1 MSKSLARDD
10 QQPSAPP
17 PLEEPLARVVNI
29 VRELLET
36 AGAEAEAFIR
46 EWPKELVARPV
57 VARSLPVVA
66 SLQGLSRYAAPGTR
80 ALVEANRGAWPAIS
94 TGGRPI
100 RAPISASA
108 SSTIT
113 AGANGSASAAP
124 SSATRSPAASSCSV
138 RTSNIPPTRT
148 RRRSSISLWRGN
160 AWWRSGK
167 SEWRLRAPGTW
178 IHHPSWTVHAMR
190 TAREPLLAA
199 YVWRAGDLSAKSRIE
214 KLSGASGGR
223 RKQTSRA
230 VEWPIR
236 TSPSDIRPARSK
248 SS

>member
-1 MSKSLARDD
+1 MSKSPARDD

-17 PLEEPLARVVNI
+17 PREEPLARVVNV

-46 EWPKELVARPV
+46 EWPRELVARPV

-66 SLQGLSRYAAPGTR
+66 ALQGLSRYSAPATR
-80 ALVEANRGAWPAIS
+80 ALVEQIAALAGDLDWRQTYTSADFGQRFLDNYGLSEWIGERGAFVSDAVACGVLLLGPDIEYPAHS
-94 TGGRPI
+94 HEAEELYLPL
-100 RAPISASA
+100 A
-108 SSTIT
+108 
-113 AGANGSASAAP
+113 
-124 SSATRSPAASSCSV
+124 
-138 RTSNIPPTRT
+138 
-148 RRRSSISLWRGN
+148 GN
-160 AWWRSGK
+160 ACWRSGK

-214 KLSGASGGR
+214 K
-223 RKQTSRA
+223 
-230 VEWPIR
+230 
-236 TSPSDIRPARSK
+236 
-248 SS
+248 